1 MTIKKQITKNAEILN
16 KVCSL
21 NAKAEKFKI
30 SATKDTQ
37 SILGNANSVERKD
50 FLNAVV
56 EFTKAYQAEGWQS
69 YKGKVLK
76 ERQNYFIDNFGKAIM
91 NCPKSRASVQKIG
104 KAVIANEDKRAEF
117 SSVNAEKASS
127 VRGFVAKCFPK
138 APQNNTPSDSSVVNA
153 TAFNKLAKKDQFD
166 EIVALIEEY
175 KVQNEIAIEDIIK
188 SITAEF
194 DKVDANEK
202 NEKTKK
208 ASNA

>member
-21 NAKAEKFKI
+21 NASAEKFKI
-30 SATKDTQ
+30 SATKNTQ

-138 APQNNTPSDSSVVNA
+138 APKADTPSSVVNA

-175 KVQNEIAIEDIIK
+175 HKRQKIEIEDIILD
-188 SITAEF
+188 ITAEF
-194 DKVDANEK
+194 KSLKSDEE

>member
-21 NAKAEKFKI
+21 NSKAEAFKI
-30 SATKDTQ
+30 SATKNTQ
-37 SILGNANSVERKD
+37 SILGSADSVQRKD

-56 EFTKAYQAEGWQS
+56 EFTKAYQAEEWQS

-76 ERQNYFIDNFGKAIM
+76 ERQNYFIANFGKAIM

-104 KAVIANEDKRAEF
+104 KAIIANEDKRAEF
-117 SSVNAEKASS
+117 SKVNAEKASS

-138 APQNNTPSDSSVVNA
+138 APKVDTPSSVVNA
-153 TAFNKLAKKDQFD
+153 TAFNKLAKNDQFD

-175 KVQNEIAIEDIIK
+175 KVQNKIDIEDIID

-194 DKVDANEK
+194 DKVDANEE
-202 NEKTKK
+202 NQKTKK